1 MSGGRT
7 RDRGASARRAALALC
22 TALALCAAPAI
33 ASAQTRAEPELAASP
48 VALAP
53 FAGPQTHRVVVAPHA
68 TLEVGTCRLPGASH
82 SGDTVVTL
90 SPERSLP
97 ITSDDAAGCQLGSFA
112 EWTAGEAA
120 TSVEIRVACFS
131 GGGDCAGVL
140 AWTVRPARAERV
152 ETFDDRR
159 ELSIAVALGHG
170 RAVRVETLSQQ
181 GDVEYM
187 LVNQAHATVDRRSS
201 SGPGIVQFST
211 PFEERAT
218 YSLVG
223 RCARGPCSARA
234 RIVLEPAPRHFTT
247 RWEIAVGA
255 RAAVGGGAGSAAVG
269 GGVDAH
275 VYGRAG
281 HFALRV
287 ETPTIGAMWS
297 PSGGVFVAGMRG
309 LAAYATD
316 GAAVGAGVG
325 ALTLNRRIG
334 GIRER
339 VWPEALAWLRLGNAA
354 ASLDLVFG
362 ATIGAQS
369 QPWLSLAK
377 AQLWARLA
385 REVDLGV
392 LGVYSIG
399 GEVRFDAALRY
410 WVRGRGVDAGSWGI
424 AGSLG
429 YTEFFYQPQCP
440 LGPCSDTLSY
450 SAATLGLA
458 LTWRP

>member
-1 MSGGRT
+1 MSGGRS
-7 RDRGASARRAALALC
+7 RARRAALALC
-22 TALALCAAPAI
+22 APLALCAATAT
-33 ASAQTRAEPELAASP
+33 AQTQAEPELAAAP

-53 FAGPQTHRVVVAPHA
+53 FVGSQTHRVLVAPHA
-68 TLEVGTCRLPGASH
+68 TLEVGTCRLAGASH

-90 SPERSLP
+90 SPDRSLP
-97 ITSDDAAGCQLGSFA
+97 ITSDDAAGCSLGSFA
-112 EWTAGEAA
+112 EWTAGERA
-120 TSVEIRVACFS
+120 TAVEIRVGCFS
-131 GGGDCAGVL
+131 NGIDCSGVL
-140 AWTVRPARAERV
+140 AWSVRPARAERV
-152 ETFDDRR
+152 ETFDAQR
-159 ELSIAVALGHG
+159 ELSIAVPLGHG
-170 RAVRVETLSQQ
+170 RALRVETLSQQ

-187 LVNQAHATVDRRSS
+187 LVNQVGAAVDRRASS
-201 SGPGIVQFST
+201 RPGVVQFST

-218 YSLVG
+218 YRLVG

-234 RIVLEPAPRHFTT
+234 RVVLELAPRHFTT
-247 RWEIAVGA
+247 SWELAVGA

-297 PSGGVFVAGMRG
+297 PSGGVFVAGVRG

-316 GAAVGAGVG
+316 GAVVGAGVG

-339 VWPEALAWLRLGNAA
+339 VWPEALAWLRVGNAA
-354 ASLDLVFG
+354 ASLDLVLG

-377 AQLWARLA
+377 AQLWARVA
-385 REVDLGV
+385 REVDIGV

-424 AGSLG
+424 GGSLG
-429 YTEFFYQPQCP
+429 YTELFYQPQCP

-450 SAATLGLA
+450 SSATLGVA